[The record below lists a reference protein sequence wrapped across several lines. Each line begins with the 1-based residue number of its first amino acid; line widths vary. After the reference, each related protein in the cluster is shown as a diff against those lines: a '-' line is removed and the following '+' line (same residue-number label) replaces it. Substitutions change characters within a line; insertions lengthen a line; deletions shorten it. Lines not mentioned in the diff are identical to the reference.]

1 MKITTLEEAEE
12 KGFRTYRYPNGDWSY
27 IDADGNYH
35 LFRDGVELTEGVVA
49 NGCWSYSNRDWEY
62 EDINGEVHLI
72 KSPKDIKPEPAT
84 TEYKARVKTKDDEV
98 IEDLSLTLCSAQEY
112 FNVDL
117 MPEIMAI
124 ANKISKRKD
133 K

>member
-1 MKITTLEEAEE
+1 MYNVT
-12 KGFRTYRYPNGDWSY
+12 
-27 IDADGNYH
+27 
-35 LFRDGVELTEGVVA
+35 
-49 NGCWSYSNRDWEY
+49 
-62 EDINGEVHLI
+62 
-72 KSPKDIKPEPAT
+72 
-84 TEYKARVKTKDDEV
+84 VKTKDDEV
-98 IEDLSLTLCSAQEY
+98 IEQFCLDLISAQEY

>member
-1 MKITTLEEAEE
+1 MYNVT
-12 KGFRTYRYPNGDWSY
+12 
-27 IDADGNYH
+27 
-35 LFRDGVELTEGVVA
+35 
-49 NGCWSYSNRDWEY
+49 
-62 EDINGEVHLI
+62 
-72 KSPKDIKPEPAT
+72 
-84 TEYKARVKTKDDEV
+84 VKTKDDEV

-112 FNVDL
+112 FNIDL

>member
-1 MKITTLEEAEE
+1 MYNVT
-12 KGFRTYRYPNGDWSY
+12 
-27 IDADGNYH
+27 
-35 LFRDGVELTEGVVA
+35 
-49 NGCWSYSNRDWEY
+49 
-62 EDINGEVHLI
+62 
-72 KSPKDIKPEPAT
+72 
-84 TEYKARVKTKDDEV
+84 VKTKDDEV
-98 IEDLSLTLCSAQEY
+98 IEQFSLDLISAQEY

>member
-1 MKITTLEEAEE
+1 MYNVT
-12 KGFRTYRYPNGDWSY
+12 
-27 IDADGNYH
+27 
-35 LFRDGVELTEGVVA
+35 
-49 NGCWSYSNRDWEY
+49 
-62 EDINGEVHLI
+62 
-72 KSPKDIKPEPAT
+72 
-84 TEYKARVKTKDDEV
+84 VKTKDDEV

-124 ANKISKRKD
+124 AKKIAERKD